1 MFTFFP
7 AVYRSGTL
15 TELPRPV
22 VTFRISDSWDYQKL
36 KVPLQDG
43 EHVQG
48 HSRDGT
54 NIIIEGQIGM
64 HSGQPRLS
72 ESDMLT
78 SLDETR
84 NVLDVNAET
93 GLFRFV
99 LFRDQSSGTYRY
111 FEDCSTTRFE
121 FDLSN
126 HSLYAYSIS
135 IYAANPRLHENLL

>member
-1 MFTFFP
+1 MFTFYP
-7 AVYRSGTL
+7 AVHRSGTL

-22 VTFRISDSWDYQKL
+22 VNFRVLDSWDYQKL

-54 NIIIEGQIGM
+54 MINIEGQIGM

-72 ESDMLT
+72 ESDMLA

-84 NVLDVNAET
+84 NVLDVNAES
-93 GLFRFV
+93 GSFRFILFRN
-99 LFRDQSSGTYRY
+99 QSNGTYRY
-111 FEDCSTTRFE
+111 FEECCATRFE

-126 HSLYAYSIS
+126 HSLYTYSVS
-135 IYAANPRLHENLL
+135 IYAANPLLHESLL